1 MAKLLTSEERN
12 YIYNQLMIKL
22 LDLDLYDSDLESIKK
37 LKIMAKLYKDNGMEF
52 RGELELP
59 QNKVI
64 TYEFYK
70 DHRRQTNVNIS
81 RNINKSMTLGERT
94 EYYNK
99 IMDCLKKYKLLN
111 SNVRGSTV
119 DGSNHNK
126 NILSLIKKAS
136 AYKDNGTEF
145 SGELLLPDTKNPLIM
160 SGKKL
165 IFELYN
171 DYKHESIVKILGDDD
186 LMTKEER
193 AKIYKEI
200 VTGLKKLDIWDS
212 DLESIS
218 IIKKMA
224 LDYKENGTEAV
235 GELPLPS
242 HQKFVYQFSKD
253 HSKQTFVKISREHH
267 QIYNDES
274 SSDEDVPE
282 LIQVEQ

>member
-1 MAKLLTSEERN
+1 MAKLLTIEERN
-12 YIYNQLMIKL
+12 YIYNQLMMKL
-22 LDLDLYDSDLESIKK
+22 LDLDLYDSDLECIKK
-37 LKIMAKLYKDNGMEF
+37 LKIMAKLYRDNGMEF

-81 RNINKSMTLGERT
+81 KNINKSMTLGERT

-99 IMDCLKKYKLLN
+99 IFECLKNHKLLD
-111 SNVRGSTV
+111 S
-119 DGSNHNK
+119 K
-126 NILSLIKKAS
+126 QENILSLKKKS
-136 AYKDNGTEF
+136 LEYRDNGTGF
-145 SGELLLPDTKNPLIM
+145 SGELFLPDTEDQNSM

-171 DYKHESIVKILGDDD
+171 DYKHESVVKILGDDS

-193 AKIYKEI
+193 VKIYKEI
-200 VTGLKKLDIWDS
+200 VAGLKKLDIWDL

-218 IIKKMA
+218 KIKKMA

-235 GELPLPS
+235 GELQLPS

-253 HSKQTFVKISREHH
+253 HSKQTFVKISRE
-267 QIYNDES
+267 QQNIYNNES
-274 SSDEDVPE
+274 SSDEDIPE
-282 LIQVEQ
+282 LVQIEK

>member
-22 LDLDLYDSDLESIKK
+22 SDLGLFDSDLESIKK

-81 RNINKSMTLGERT
+81 KNINKSMTLGERT

-99 IMDCLKKYKLLN
+99 ILECLKNYKLLN
-111 SNVRGSTV
+111 SK
-119 DGSNHNK
+119 DK
-126 NILSLIKKAS
+126 NILSLKKQALE
-136 AYKDNGTEF
+136 YKEKGTKF
-145 SGELLLPDTKNPLIM
+145 SGELTLPDTENPHFTG
-160 SGKKL
+160 GKKL

-171 DYKHESIVKILGDDD
+171 DYKHESIVKILGDND

-193 AKIYKEI
+193 TKIYKEI
-200 VTGLKKLDIWDS
+200 VTGLKKLNIWDS
-212 DLESIS
+212 DLESILAL
-218 IIKKMA
+218 KKLA
-224 LDYKENGTEAV
+224 LDYKENGTNAT

-242 HQKFVYQFSKD
+242 QQKIVYQFSRD
-253 HSKQTFVKISREHH
+253 HSKQTFVKISRE
-267 QIYNDES
+267 QQQFYNDET

-282 LIQVEQ
+282 LVQV

>member
-1 MAKLLTSEERN
+1 MAKLLSTEERN
-12 YIYNQLMIKL
+12 YIYNQLMMKL
-22 LDLDLYDSDLESIKK
+22 LDLDLYDSDLEAIKK

-99 IMDCLKKYKLLN
+99 IIECLKNHKLLD
-111 SNVRGSTV
+111 SK
-119 DGSNHNK
+119 HE
-126 NILSLIKKAS
+126 NILSLKKKS
-136 AYKDNGTEF
+136 LEYRDNGTGF
-145 SGELLLPDTKNPLIM
+145 SGELILPDTENSNSM

-171 DYKHESIVKILGDDD
+171 DYKHESVVKILGDDS

-193 AKIYKEI
+193 VKIYKEI
-200 VTGLKKLDIWDS
+200 IAGLKKLDIWDL
-212 DLESIS
+212 DLESITK
-218 IIKKMA
+218 IKKMA
-224 LDYKENGTEAV
+224 LDYKENGTEAI

-253 HSKQTFVKISREHH
+253 HSKQTFVKISRE
-267 QIYNDES
+267 QQNFYNNES
-274 SSDEDVPE
+274 SSDEDIPE
-282 LIQVEQ
+282 LVQIEQRKL